1 MSLIT
6 IGLRDCGEEVG
17 KREVRERKEP
27 REQRPWV
34 TGAFALVALFLALA
48 FAGFAGPSRVLA
60 AEPVQRLEIVSAN
73 GPHVFEVELA
83 RSPAEREKGLM
94 FRRYMPKNRGMLFDF
109 SNPEPATMWMENTYI
124 PLDML
129 VIRADGTVARI
140 ESNTEPLSRR
150 VIAAGEPVLSV
161 LEVNGGVCD
170 ELGIRAG
177 DRVVHAMFKP
187 R

>member
-1 MSLIT
+1 M
-6 IGLRDCGEEVG
+6 R
-17 KREVRERKEP
+17 RHR
-27 REQRPWV
+27 
-34 TGAFALVALFLALA
+34 A
-48 FAGFAGPSRVLA
+48 SRA
-60 AEPVQRLEIVSAN
+60 AEPLQRLEIVSAS

-129 VIRADGTVARI
+129 FIRADGTVARI
-140 ESNTEPLSRR
+140 ETNTEPLSRR
-150 VIAAGEPVLSV
+150 VIAAGEPVLGV
-161 LEVNGGVCD
+161 LELNGGVCD
-170 ELGIRAG
+170 ELGIKAG
-177 DRVVHAMFKP
+177 DRVVHPMFKP